1 MVFLDREKF
10 EQVLL
15 ILVNLIIRNLKN
27 LYQIRI
33 SIEMNG
39 TDFYATIFYAFQ
51 SSEPQDEIRNGE
63 EKISE

>member
-27 LYQIRI
+27 LELINI
-33 SIEMNG
+33 LINKSG
-39 TDFYATIFYAFQ
+39 TELYAQIFYTFRK
-51 SSEPQDEIRNGE
+51 SEPVDEIRNGGV
-63 EKISE
+63 KVSE